1 MNTAANFLSRFAVP
15 LGMSA
20 LAIQASMYDVPGG
33 YRAVMF
39 DRFAGV
45 KDRATNEGTHFLV
58 PWLQRAILY
67 DVRIKPRTISTTTGS
82 KDLQMVTLSLR
93 VLSRPDVAHLPKI
106 YQSLGLDYDERV
118 LPSIGN
124 EVLKATVAQFDAA
137 ELITQREV
145 VSARI
150 REDLLNRAREFNIVL
165 EDVSITHLTFGQ
177 EFTKAVE
184 QKQIAQQD
192 AERAKFVVEKAEQ
205 ERQASVIRAEGEA
218 EGAGLITRALDKAGD
233 GLLTMRRIEAS
244 QQIAKTLSGAKNV
257 SYLPSSGNIL
267 ESNPPAAHLRFLRA
281 SMRLNEH
288 TVLRGER
295 VVLVPYS
302 REHVETYHAWMQD
315 PALQAQTASE
325 PLTLDEEYA
334 MQQSWR
340 DDDDKLTFIVLALAR
355 DVPRD
360 ADTSTLLSACA
371 MAGDVNVFLTPRFSD
386 DEDAPPN
393 TYAEMEVMIA
403 EHAWRRRGLGREALQ
418 MLLHYIT
425 QAAGPPFP
433 LDPTRLFAR
442 ISMENAPSIAL
453 FEQLGFQ
460 AVKENTVFEEVEMA
474 VVDAA
479 RLRTTAPVAVLTW
492 P

>member
-1 MNTAANFLSRFAVP
+1 MNTATNFLSRFAVP
-15 LGMSA
+15 LGISA

-39 DRFAGV
+39 DRFTGV
-45 KDRATNEGTHFLV
+45 KERATSEGTHFLI

-93 VLSRPDVAHLPKI
+93 VLSRPDVGHLPKI

-150 REDLLNRAREFNIVL
+150 REDLLNRAREFHIVL

-218 EGAGLITRALDKAGD
+218 EGAALITRALDKAGD
-233 GLLTMRRIEAS
+233 GLLTVRRIEAS

-267 ESNPPAAHLRFLRA
+267 LGSFKSSRLGRHA
-281 SMRLNEH
+281 SSLGPMRLNEH

-295 VVLVPYS
+295 VVLVPYR

-325 PLTLDEEYA
+325 PLTLEEEYA

-340 DDDDKLTFIVLALAR
+340 DDDDKLTFIVLVLPH
-355 DVPRD
+355 DVPLD
-360 ADTSTLLSACA
+360 ADAPLLVSVCP
-371 MAGDVNVFLTPRFSD
+371 MVGDVNVFLSQRYNDDDTTPCL
-386 DEDAPPN
+386 
-393 TYAEMEVMIA
+393 YAEMEVMIA
-403 EHAWRRRGLGREALQ
+403 ERVWRRRGLAREALQ

-425 QAAGPPFP
+425 HEAHAPFP
-433 LDPTRLFAR
+433 LDPVRLFAR
-442 ISMENAPSIAL
+442 ISMDNTASKAL

-460 AVKENTVFEEVEMA
+460 TRWNCLSWI
-474 VVDAA
+474 
-479 RLRTTAPVAVLTW
+479 LRV
-492 P
+492 